1 MMKMTKKNWLVVAL
15 GTATMIAGNLGTN
28 YAIVKKNGYQYNKQ
42 TKQFE
47 KDCAFGIDLETESQ
61 IATSN
66 MVWSIV
72 GAIAGAI
79 AHNTIIDK

>member
-1 MMKMTKKNWLVVAL
+1 MMKMTKKNWLVVVA
-15 GTATMIAGNLGTN
+15 GAAAMVAGNVGTN
-28 YAIVKKNGYQYNKQ
+28 YAIVKKNGYKWNKE

-72 GAIAGAI
+72 GAIAGAV

>member
-1 MMKMTKKNWLVVAL
+1 MMKMTKKNWAIVGIGTVA
-15 GTATMIAGNLGTN
+15 MIAGNVGTN
-28 YAIVKKNGYQYNKQ
+28 YAIAKKNGYKWNRE

-47 KDCAFGIDLETESQ
+47 KECVYGIDLETESQ

-72 GAIAGAI
+72 GAIAGAV
-79 AHNTIIDK
+79 AHYTIIDK